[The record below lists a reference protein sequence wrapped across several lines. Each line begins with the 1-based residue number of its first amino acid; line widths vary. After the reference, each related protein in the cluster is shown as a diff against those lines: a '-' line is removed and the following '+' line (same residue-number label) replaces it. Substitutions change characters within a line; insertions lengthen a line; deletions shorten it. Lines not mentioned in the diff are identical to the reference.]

1 MGVALLLAKAIGRL
15 LLRPTD
21 DTCAVVE
28 PRGVLRC
35 GLSKSVVLAARC
47 PPTFFRIS
55 APLLLPP
62 PTSSSG
68 GPEGLGVGVLPPR
81 PSTISHW
88 LLQVALMSYLPCV
101 VVRLYILP
109 FSPRSWKPCEP
120 HPRRRRRRPA
130 RGADSLLPG
139 GAGVALAWCQRH
151 LPIRVHVD
159 GRPKSLA
166 SPLRHLPPL
175 LTVVKCLL

>member
-62 PTSSSG
+62 P
-68 GPEGLGVGVLPPR
+68 
-81 PSTISHW
+81 
-88 LLQVALMSYLPCV
+88 
-101 VVRLYILP
+101 
-109 FSPRSWKPCEP
+109 
-120 HPRRRRRRPA
+120 
-130 RGADSLLPG
+130 
-139 GAGVALAWCQRH
+139 
-151 LPIRVHVD
+151 
-159 GRPKSLA
+159 
-166 SPLRHLPPL
+166 PPL
-175 LTVVKCLL
+175 AVAALKDLVLGYSHRDPPPSATSYFNSH